1 MATKKSDSKKKG
13 DKEKDPE
20 KEAKRKARQEA
31 LKNRPNVLWAD
42 PACDREKQSARCRY
56 LDVLQVDFQDLLRRA
71 DRNQHLEYCHGYLL
85 SLIHI

>member
-31 LKNRPNVLWAD
+31 LKNRPAEQRPKCGVVTL
-42 PACDREKQSARCRY
+42 
-56 LDVLQVDFQDLLRRA
+56 
-71 DRNQHLEYCHGYLL
+71 
-85 SLIHI
+85 